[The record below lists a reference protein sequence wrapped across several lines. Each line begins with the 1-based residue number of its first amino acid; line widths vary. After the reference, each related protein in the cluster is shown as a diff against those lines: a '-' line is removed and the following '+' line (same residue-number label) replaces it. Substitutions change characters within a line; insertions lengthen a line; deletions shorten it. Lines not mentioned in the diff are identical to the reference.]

1 MLVPLDFFAEI
12 QGDIQIQPFVGFQPF
27 RMVCMKQPLD
37 VFTERMF
44 RTWNTLSGKKEVK
57 EAKTEVER
65 QLLCHVTH
73 DASMSM

>member
-1 MLVPLDFFAEI
+1 
-12 QGDIQIQPFVGFQPF
+12 
-27 RMVCMKQPLD
+27 MKQPLD

-44 RTWNTLSGKKEVK
+44 RTWNTLSGKKDVK
-57 EAKTEVER
+57 EAKTEVES